1 MANPGKLDK
10 VTKNGTVVQAPEFTR
25 RVIHG
30 VPVLFQY
37 AEWLA
42 VIAVFQYADVKF
54 HFMAAR
60 VVWIGLGLAL
70 SIYTGVLCSN
80 LAWRYIEDPFS
91 TRIGNM
97 FMSIVLPLV
106 AGGVVF
112 FLLKILLVQIV
123 ASH

>member
-1 MANPGKLDK
+1 MTNTDEFDKL
-10 VTKNGTVVQAPEFTR
+10 TKDGRSIRAPAFTR
-25 RVIHG
+25 RVMRG

-54 HFMAAR
+54 HFIAAK
-60 VVWIGLGLAL
+60 VAWIILGLGLG
-70 SIYTGVLCSN
+70 IYTGAMSSN

-91 TRIGNM
+91 TRLGNA
-97 FMSIVLPLV
+97 FMSIILPVVTGCVVL
-106 AGGVVF
+106 
-112 FLLKILLVQIV
+112 FLFKVLLVQIV